1 MQINSILN
9 NIHLFLVNTAQNSP
23 NKLALFSGI
32 LLGFSFPPFP
42 FPFLALIAFLP
53 TLYYINFN
61 PNKRFFRFLL
71 WQFLPWNIIGCYWLC
86 LTVLG
91 ANSMS
96 ESMENF
102 TAGFL
107 AILLNPM
114 LQSIPFIIY
123 ARINNKFSTNNWTF
137 WSLIPLFVSFEFLH
151 FNWDLTWSWMT
162 LGHAFSNLPYYIQY
176 IEWTGILGVSAFI
189 ILINL
194 LLFKLLTQEFSKK
207 SLYILYG
214 ILILPLISNF
224 YFLSDYRNIYES
236 SGKMY
241 VRIIQPNID
250 PFQKFE
256 IMPASD
262 QIDRFCNLISEKGFE
277 NQDLILLPET
287 AIPYSITSE
296 SIFTDQQLKKLS
308 DLLKSKNKDWITGL
322 VLLKYFEKNDKK
334 PVGVRENDGYF
345 YQFYNSSMIVNK
357 NGIQIQ
363 EKAKLVPFVERVP
376 FLENLAFL
384 KDYNIN
390 LAGTFGNY
398 GLPDSIHSLSTSK
411 GIKIASIVCYESI
424 FGGYVRNF
432 INHGGELVSI
442 ITNDGWWSNSSG
454 YRQHA
459 AYARLRAIETRRSV
473 VRSANTGYSLA
484 YDSKGFLIGST
495 EWWKPCKLDVEVNLY
510 QNKTLYVLLGDWFAM
525 ICLLISIFTI
535 VFWKLK
541 K

>member
-1 MQINSILN
+1 
-9 NIHLFLVNTAQNSP
+9 
-23 NKLALFSGI
+23 
-32 LLGFSFPPFP
+32 
-42 FPFLALIAFLP
+42 
-53 TLYYINFN
+53 
-61 PNKRFFRFLL
+61 
-71 WQFLPWNIIGCYWLC
+71 
-86 LTVLG
+86 
-91 ANSMS
+91 
-96 ESMENF
+96 
-102 TAGFL
+102 
-107 AILLNPM
+107 
-114 LQSIPFIIY
+114 
-123 ARINNKFSTNNWTF
+123 
-137 WSLIPLFVSFEFLH
+137 
-151 FNWDLTWSWMT
+151 MT
-162 LGHAFSNLPYYIQY
+162 LGHSFSNLPFYIQY

-189 ILINL
+189 LLINL

-207 SLYILYG
+207 YLYLFSG
-214 ILILPLISNF
+214 ILLLPLVLNF
-224 YFLSDYRNIYES
+224 YFLSDYRSIYES
-236 SGKMY
+236 SGKMN

-256 IMPASD
+256 IMPVSY
-262 QIDRFCNLISEKGFE
+262 QIDRFCNLISEQGFE
-277 NQDLILLPET
+277 NQDLIVLPET
-287 AIPYSITSE
+287 AIPYTITSE
-296 SIFTDQQLKKLS
+296 SIFTDLQLKKLT

-322 VLLKYFEKNDKK
+322 VLLKYFEQNAKK
-334 PVGVRENDGYF
+334 PVGVRENSGQF
-345 YQFYNSSMIVNK
+345 YQFYNSSLIVNQ

-384 KDYNIN
+384 KDFNIN

-442 ITNDGWWSNSSG
+442 ITNDGWWGNSSG

-473 VRSANTGYSLA
+473 VRCANTGYSLA
-484 YDSKGFLIGST
+484 YDSKGFLISST

-510 QNKTLYVLLGDWFAM
+510 QHKTLYVLLGDWFAI
-525 ICLLISIFTI
+525 ICVVFSVFVIG
-535 VFWKLK
+535 FWKIK